1 MKKKLLL
8 IVMIIAMCF
17 TMTGCIRIN
26 VGESD
31 DDDRSFEEGG
41 ASVPS
46 DIKKIDIEW
55 VGGKIDIVY
64 GDVDEIS
71 FAETADGRI
80 DKDKIMCYK
89 VSGSELEIK
98 FAKPSKLINFK
109 DTSKDLTLTIPKDL
123 ILEELSIDGVSS
135 NINIEHQAFI
145 KELDIDTVS
154 GNVEAYLYGGADEI
168 KIDSVSG
175 DTQLYTPDEGFT
187 LEFDSVSGVFAS
199 EFETTSNGS
208 TFVYGDGR
216 KDYEADT
223 VSGNITIRKIA

>member
-8 IVMIIAMCF
+8 IVVIIAMCF
-17 TMTGCIRIN
+17 TMTGCISIN
-26 VGESD
+26 IGEDD
-31 DDDRSFEEGG
+31 DDDRGFETGG

-71 FAETADGRI
+71 FAETADGEL

-98 FAKPSKLINFK
+98 FAKPSKLLNFK
-109 DTSKDLTLTIPKDL
+109 DVSKDLTLTMPKDL
-123 ILEELSIDGVSS
+123 ILDELSIDGVSS
-135 NINIEHQAFI
+135 DINIEHQAFI
-145 KELDIDTVS
+145 KEITIDVVS

-168 KIDSVSG
+168 KIDAVSG
-175 DTQLYTPDEGFT
+175 NTELYVPDEGFT

-199 EFETTSNGS
+199 EFATTSNGDV
-208 TFVYGDGR
+208 FVYGDGR
-216 KDYEADT
+216 KEYEADT
-223 VSGNITIRKIA
+223 VSGSITIRKIA